1 MFSSYLQLKYLFSI
15 ESVYEY
21 STMKMLYSNDNT
33 FLVSNLKNII
43 ESHNIST
50 FIKNEFAQGAV
61 GEISAIDSWP
71 ELWVL
76 NDADFDEA
84 MKIVASSQISIKGE
98 DWLCKN
104 CIEKNDPSFEICW
117 NCQTP
122 SA

>member
-1 MFSSYLQLKYLFSI
+1 
-15 ESVYEY
+15 
-21 STMKMLYSNDNT
+21 MKMLYSHDNS

-71 ELWVL
+71 ELWIH
-76 NDADFDEA
+76 NDADFDRA
-84 MKIVASSQISIKGE
+84 MAIVESSKNSIKGE

-104 CIEKNDPSFEICW
+104 CTEKNDPSFEICW
-117 NCQTP
+117 NCQN
-122 SA
+122 SNA

>member
-1 MFSSYLQLKYLFSI
+1 
-15 ESVYEY
+15 
-21 STMKMLYSNDNT
+21 MKMLYSNDNS

-76 NDADFDEA
+76 NDADFDQA
-84 MKIVASSQISIKGE
+84 MEIVESSQSSIKGE

-104 CIEKNDPSFEICW
+104 CSEKNDPSFEICW
-117 NCQTP
+117 NCQSP
-122 SA
+122 SV